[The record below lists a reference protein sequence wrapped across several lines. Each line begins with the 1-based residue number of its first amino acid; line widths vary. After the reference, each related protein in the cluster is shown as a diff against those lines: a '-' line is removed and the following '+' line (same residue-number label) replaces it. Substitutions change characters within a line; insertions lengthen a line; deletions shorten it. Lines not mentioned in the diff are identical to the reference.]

1 MTFAELN
8 EHFGIPGALAFHQI
22 PSGLIVAEI
31 TTTAA
36 TATIYLQG
44 AHVALWQPQGFEPV
58 LFMSRKSDLEPGKP
72 IRGGVPL
79 AFPWFALDSK
89 QDRVDGKPGPSH
101 GFARIQ
107 DWTVS
112 FAAMA
117 GDDLHLIFTL
127 GPTAMSRSM
136 GFDNFR
142 LAFDVT
148 IGRSLTMR
156 LTVANDAPHDA
167 PAPLIFEEA
176 MHTYFHVADVHE
188 VKVTGL
194 EPTAFIDKT
203 DNFIVKPAAHAPLG
217 FTGTTDRVYANTA
230 APLTIHDPL
239 AKRRIVNT
247 KTNSNTTVVFNPWR
261 EMPDLAGEDW
271 QEMVCVETVNAGAN
285 KVTLAP
291 GKAHTM
297 EAHITVETGA

>member
-1 MTFAELN
+1 MTVAELN

-22 PSGLIVAEI
+22 PSGLIVANI
-31 TTTAA
+31 TTPAA

-44 AHVALWQPQGFEPV
+44 AHVALWQPKDSAEPV
-58 LFMSRKSDLEPGKP
+58 LFMSRNSDLEPGKP

-117 GDDLHLIFTL
+117 GDNLHLIFTL
-127 GPTAMSRSM
+127 APTAMSRSM

-156 LTVANDAPHDA
+156 LTVANDDKQ
-167 PAPLIFEEA
+167 PLVFEEA
-176 MHTYFHVADVHE
+176 MHTYFHVLDVHE
-188 VKVTGL
+188 VNVTGL

-203 DNFIVKPAAHAPLG
+203 DNFLVKPAAHAPLT
-217 FTGTTDRVYANTA
+217 FTTTTDRVYENTA

-261 EMPDLAGEDW
+261 ELDDLTGEDW
-271 QEMVCVETVNAGAN
+271 HEMVCVETVNAGAN
-285 KVTLAP
+285 KITLAP
-291 GKAHTM
+291 GKTHTM
-297 EAHITVETGA
+297 EAHITVEAGA

>member
-1 MTFAELN
+1 MTAAELN
-8 EHFGIPGALAFHQI
+8 EHFGIEGVLAFRQI
-22 PSGLIVAEI
+22 PSGLVVADI
-31 TTTAA
+31 TTPAA
-36 TATIYLQG
+36 TATVYLQG
-44 AHVALWQPQGFEPV
+44 AHVALWQPKGSAEPV
-58 LFMSRKSDLEPGKP
+58 LFLSRKSDLEPGKP

-79 AFPWFALDSK
+79 AFPWFATDSK

-142 LAFDVT
+142 LAFDLT
-148 IGRSLTMR
+148 IGKSLTMR
-156 LTVANDAPHDA
+156 LTVANGAKE
-167 PAPLIFEEA
+167 PLVFEEA
-176 MHTYFHVADVHE
+176 MHTYFHVLDVHE
-188 VKVTGL
+188 ASVTGL

-203 DNFIVKPAAHAPLG
+203 DNFKVKPAAHAPLT
-217 FTGTTDRVYANTA
+217 FTGTTDRVYENTA
-230 APLTIHDPL
+230 APLTIHDPI
-239 AKRRIVNT
+239 AKRKIINT

-261 EMPDLAGEDW
+261 ELPDLAGDDW
-271 QEMVCVETVNAGAN
+271 HEMLAVETVNAGAN
-285 KVTLAP
+285 RITLAP

-297 EAHITVETGA
+297 EAHITVEAGA